1 MFWSIL
7 LCIFNFIFCLSLFA
21 TADQKWI
28 ENSRQNIFFERQ
40 KFYSNAFFV
49 FCFEH
54 SNATKT
60 RNSNRIE
67 ISRQNQFSNASF
79 VFCFEHSNATKT
91 RNSNRIEISRQNHF
105 SNASFVYLLSV
116 EYSNTT
122 TTKNSIH
129 FQMENLNHFK
139 RKVKDR
145 GHAPQA
151 FGYIY

>member
-1 MFWSIL
+1 M
-7 LCIFNFIFCLSLFA
+7 LCMCRKMLIHPFEFVFCLACEYSI
-21 TADQKWI
+21 QSKI
-28 ENSRQNIFFERQ
+28 SRQ
-40 KFYSNAFFV
+40 KFYSNASFV

-67 ISRQNQFSNASF
+67 MSRQNQFSNASF

-129 FQMENLNHFK
+129 FQMANLNHFK